1 VLKMGFFGLFRY
13 IILSFTQFLNWYIG
27 LIDTFIIYG
36 LFVLSLNTLFC
47 CDYKK
52 LIAHWSVIHTC
63 SGLILAF
70 HNDLVFSSVVIIC
83 NLGHIFSSFMMFY
96 MIGFMYDQT
105 GVRVILLLA
114 TCFSLSLWSSLF
126 FSIFLFN
133 IDFPFMLL
141 FIVELLICY
150 GFSLFSSIYL
160 IIFFFIGIIMFLTS
174 IYIYV
179 VLSYFSFSWINKNIK
194 LDLSIN
200 DILIVTIVGLIVLKL
215 FFLLYILF

>member
-1 VLKMGFFGLFRY
+1 
-13 IILSFTQFLNWYIG
+13 
-27 LIDTFIIYG
+27 
-36 LFVLSLNTLFC
+36 
-47 CDYKK
+47 
-52 LIAHWSVIHTC
+52 
-63 SGLILAF
+63 
-70 HNDLVFSSVVIIC
+70 
-83 NLGHIFSSFMMFY
+83 
-96 MIGFMYDQT
+96 
-105 GVRVILLLA
+105 
-114 TCFSLSLWSSLF
+114 
-126 FSIFLFN
+126 
-133 IDFPFMLL
+133 MLL

>member
-1 VLKMGFFGLFRY
+1 
-13 IILSFTQFLNWYIG
+13 
-27 LIDTFIIYG
+27 
-36 LFVLSLNTLFC
+36 
-47 CDYKK
+47 
-52 LIAHWSVIHTC
+52 
-63 SGLILAF
+63 
-70 HNDLVFSSVVIIC
+70 
-83 NLGHIFSSFMMFY
+83 MFY

-150 GFSLFSSIYL
+150 GFSLLSSIYL